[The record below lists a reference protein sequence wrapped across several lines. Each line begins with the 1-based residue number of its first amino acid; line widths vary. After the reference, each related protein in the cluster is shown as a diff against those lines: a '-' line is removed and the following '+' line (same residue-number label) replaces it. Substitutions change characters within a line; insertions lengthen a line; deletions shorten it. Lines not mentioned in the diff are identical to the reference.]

1 MEVLSLGYENKWEQD
16 CSSVCFCDYGVFQKS
31 KTTVKFRDC
40 LGLDHLNLRV
50 IMVTF
55 PMTYCNV
62 YSVTGQVDRK
72 PFI

>member
-1 MEVLSLGYENKWEQD
+1 MKIDGNRIVLLSVFVIME
-16 CSSVCFCDYGVFQKS
+16 FPKS

-50 IMVTF
+50 VTVTF
-55 PMTYCNV
+55 PMTYCHV
-62 YSVTGQVDRK
+62 YNVTGQVDRK